1 MKFCLETNHLRGR
14 KGEIMNL
21 FENKRIRSCWD
32 EMSKKYWFSV
42 IDVCAVLTDSDY
54 KSARNYWKWLKNK
67 LNRQSNQPV
76 SVTNQL
82 KMEALDGKL
91 RFTDVMDAEGVLE
104 LIKACPSPKAEAF
117 KVWIIALTAKRES
130 VVKYLIEAVSKV
142 KHRVGNLL
150 LTIRKKEFNIFGEGE
165 SCCIKCEKERPEDEP
180 LPDML
185 NAA

>member
-1 MKFCLETNHLRGR
+1 
-14 KGEIMNL
+14 MNL

-32 EMSKKYWFSV
+32 ERAKKYWFSV

-54 KSARNYWKWLKNK
+54 KTARNYWKWLKDK

-104 LIKACPSPKAEAF
+104 LIRVCPSPKAEAI
-117 KVWIIALTAKRES
+117 KMWVAGLVARGES
-130 VVKYLIEAVSKV
+130 VAKYLGEAVSKV
-142 KHRVGNLL
+142 KHRVGNVL
-150 LTIRKKEFNIFGEGE
+150 LTIRRREIDIFGADE
-165 SCCIKCEKERPEDEP
+165 SCCVENEEERHRKRI
-180 LPDML
+180 LPYAL
-185 NAA
+185 RVA